1 MQSKTRLQTQPHQR
15 NDLNPLKNTYFLWHT
30 TNTPQIRTSS
40 DSVNTSTYRI
50 TNQEEIWLIT
60 PSTNQIKVHNKS
72 YFTLREKSKA
82 LSNLGE
88 NLISKTDL
96 VTLMLGAYNRTFIL
110 QLAIENIYYKSQI
123 SFKLSKADLTNLTEF
138 C

>member
-1 MQSKTRLQTQPHQR
+1 MR
-15 NDLNPLKNTYFLWHT
+15 
-30 TNTPQIRTSS
+30 TPS

-50 TNQEEIWLIT
+50 TKQEEIGLIT
-60 PSTNQIKVHNKS
+60 PGTNQIKVHNKS
-72 YFTLREKSKA
+72 YFTLREISKA

-88 NLISKTDL
+88 NLISKIDL
-96 VTLMLGAYNRTFIL
+96 VSSLQGVYNRTFIL

-123 SFKLSKADLTNLTEF
+123 SFKLFKADLTNLTKF